1 MRSIIYKSIN
11 PVNNQLI
18 KTFNTTSAQRLEEQ
32 MHQSFLRFN
41 HKKERGIVAL
51 ENRFAKL
58 ESLKRVVA
66 ENKTKIANLA
76 TLEMGKPIA

>member
-1 MRSIIYKSIN
+1 
-11 PVNNQLI
+11 
-18 KTFNTTSAQRLEEQ
+18 
-32 MHQSFLRFN
+32 MHQSLLRFN
-41 HKKERGIVAL
+41 HTKERGIVAL